1 MANSNKNQT
10 AKAPVEE
17 VTRLQRLLMYVG
29 GSVLGLGIAS
39 LFALIIGDFT
49 ARQAIEENQGV
60 WPVVAF
66 MPLLAIP
73 AGFLA
78 LLALM
83 IITFRRRAQ
92 AAKGAG
98 K

>member
-1 MANSNKNQT
+1 MANNKKHPKSVDP
-10 AKAPVEE
+10 AEA
-17 VTRLQRLLMYVG
+17 VTRLQRVLMYVG

-39 LFALIIGDFT
+39 MFALIVGDFT
-49 ARQAIEENQGV
+49 ARQAIEDNQGL

-78 LLALM
+78 LMAL
-83 IITFRRRAQ
+83 IVITFRRRAQ
-92 AAKGAG
+92 AAKVAD